1 MYLIGDASLEERQ
14 HAEDCA
20 ACQSKIAKLAT
31 PLSHFRG
38 AVRSWSDRAGT
49 KDRVAE
55 LRWTVIP
62 ASDHLERMLLP
73 VSLDTPWYRSLWSGI
88 RDALTPLP
96 PLDITSKPVLVSSIW
111 NQYGPQ
117 KKSWVMSVALQS
129 AAVLLLFTA
138 ASNRTVQQKVAHFI
152 PLLDPN
158 LADYQSKP
166 ARVRDTMA
174 GGGGGGDRSPLPA
187 SKGRLPKAALR
198 QFTPPMAVVHNM
210 DPKLAMEPSIIAPPD
225 VRLPDV
231 NMAQY
236 GDPLAK
242 FGVAVEWTGVGRR
255 HRVRQGRG
263 RRVWQGRWIWSR

>member
-14 HAEDCA
+14 HAGDCA

-38 AVRSWSDRAGT
+38 AVRSWSDRAGA
-49 KDRVAE
+49 KDRAAE

-88 RDALTPLP
+88 RETFTPLP
-96 PLDITSKPVLVSSIW
+96 PLDVTSKPVLVSSIW

-158 LADYQSKP
+158 LAAYE
-166 ARVRDTMA
+166 
-174 GGGGGGDRSPLPA
+174 
-187 SKGRLPKAALR
+187 PK
-198 QFTPPMAVVHNM
+198 Q
-210 DPKLAMEPSIIAPPD
+210 APCPGHD
-225 VRLPDV
+225 
-231 NMAQY
+231 
-236 GDPLAK
+236 G
-242 FGVAVEWTGVGRR
+242 GRR
-255 HRVRQGRG
+255 RG
-263 RRVWQGRWIWSR
+263 RRSVAAAGLEGPPSEGRPAAVHSADGGGSQYGP